1 MRRRLDGILV
11 LDKPSGITSNAAL
24 QRAKRLF
31 GAAKAGHAGTL
42 DPLASGLLPV
52 LFGEA
57 TKFSSFLLEADK
69 EYVAD
74 VRLGVRTTTG
84 DAEGEVI
91 SRSTVEI
98 DDTAV
103 ASVLERFRGEI
114 DQVPPMHSALKY
126 GGKPLYEL
134 AREGITVPRAPR
146 RIAIRELELLERS
159 GEQLRIRVACSKGT
173 YVRVLAEDLG
183 AALGPGAHLTALRR
197 TVAGRFRIAQAVA
210 LETLE
215 RMQDAARERLLLPL
229 ETLLE
234 ALPPLHLDEGA
245 AGAFLSGRIV
255 ARQDGPEGRRRVYVG
270 ASELLGVGEVGPG
283 GDLRPLRLLARSP
296 GGAQAAEI
304 ATKTL

>member
-11 LDKPSGITSNAAL
+11 LDKPAGITSNAAL

-103 ASVLERFRGEI
+103 VSVLERFRGEI

-234 ALPPLHLDEGA
+234 ALPPLHLDEGT
-245 AGAFLSGRIV
+245 AGAFLNGRIV